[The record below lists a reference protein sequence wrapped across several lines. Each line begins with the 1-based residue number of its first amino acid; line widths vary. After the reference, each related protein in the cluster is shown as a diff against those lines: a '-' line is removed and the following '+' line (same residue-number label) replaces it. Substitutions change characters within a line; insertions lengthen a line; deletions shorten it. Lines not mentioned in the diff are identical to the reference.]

1 MKSCSRCK
9 KNKNYSDFNRHPSS
23 KDGHGSWCKQCQ
35 KDDYTSKKIYKFPPK
50 EKDGKIYCTQCSM
63 YLDPLSFPKIKKS
76 WCKQCQKEYDQNKI
90 DLKRVMPRKMQ
101 GNKIHCRHCEQYLDR
116 SNFWGN
122 DLSYCRPCKKIVG
135 INSNLRKKGLDME
148 SYSILEKSQNGV
160 CAICKNS
167 EKHNKRLSVDHDHN
181 CCPGTKTC
189 GKCTRGLLCSICNK
203 TLGMVNDDIKILQD
217 MIDYL
222 QK

>member
-1 MKSCSRCK
+1 
-9 KNKNYSDFNRHPSS
+9 
-23 KDGHGSWCKQCQ
+23 
-35 KDDYTSKKIYKFPPK
+35 
-50 EKDGKIYCTQCSM
+50 M
-63 YLDPLSFPKIKKS
+63 YLDPFNFPEKKRS
-76 WCKQCQKEYDQNKI
+76 WCKPCQKEYDQKKI
-90 DLKRVMPRKMQ
+90 DLKRILPKKMQ

-135 INSNLRKKGLDME
+135 INSNLRKKNLDME

-160 CAICKNS
+160 CAICKNP

-181 CCPGTKTC
+181 CCPETKTC

-203 TLGMVNDDIKILQD
+203 TLGMVKDDVKILQD